1 MLCVGNEVVQQTMR
15 TCGTYMYL
23 GKVGTGTLYVQI
35 IVRCGL
41 VQVTTQPGT
50 QPSHVFIKIDLHQA
64 EAQCRSIVPWLAIP
78 FTFTPVGCHPYL
90 ATCSCPVFQLS
101 LLT

>member
-1 MLCVGNEVVQQTMR
+1 MFNLSHVGNKVVQQTMR
-15 TCGTYMYL
+15 TYGTYMYQV
-23 GKVGTGTLYVQI
+23 GKVGTGQVPYMSKLYQV
-35 IVRCGL
+35 VRCGL

-78 FTFTPVGCHPYL
+78 FTFTPVGCHP
-90 ATCSCPVFQLS
+90 
-101 LLT
+101 